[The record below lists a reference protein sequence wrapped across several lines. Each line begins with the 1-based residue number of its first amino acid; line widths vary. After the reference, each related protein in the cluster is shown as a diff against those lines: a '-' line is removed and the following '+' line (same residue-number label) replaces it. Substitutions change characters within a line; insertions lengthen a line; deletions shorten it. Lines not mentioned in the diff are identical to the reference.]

1 RLCAHPKSIAKLK
14 AKLKVLTGR
23 SNGMGYERRKR
34 ELHQMI
40 RGWVGYF
47 KLADMKS
54 TLEAIDKWLRRRVRM
69 CIWKAWKRPET
80 RVTNLIKCGIK
91 PYWARIYGN
100 SSKGYWANAE
110 GIMHHAAGNDK
121 LRRAGYPCL
130 MDYYVQLHRK

>member
-1 RLCAHPKSIAKLK
+1 
-14 AKLKVLTGR
+14 
-23 SNGMGYERRKR
+23 MGYERRKQV
-34 ELHQMI
+34 LHETI

-47 KLADMKS
+47 KLADMKTS
-54 TLEAIDKWLRRRVRM
+54 LEVIDQWLRRRIRM
-69 CIWKAWKRPET
+69 CIWKAWKRPRT
-80 RVTNLIKCGIK
+80 RVKNLIKGGIK

-130 MDYYVQLHRK
+130 MDYYVQLHRV